1 MSTPDIAKIYGIG
14 AEFKSVVELYEAAE
28 KVRDRGFQFWDV
40 YSPFPIHGM
49 DQAQG
54 LKRSWVSALSLIGGF
69 TGFTTGLLLETI
81 TSVFVYPMI
90 VNGKPFFSLPA
101 FFPVMFELTILFT
114 AFATVFG
121 MLAINMLPKWYNPVF
136 NWDRFSKVTDDSF
149 FIVIETLDPRFDG
162 PNTAAFLNSLGG
174 TNITYISK

>member
-1 MSTPDIAKIYGIG
+1 MSNVDIAKIYGIG
-14 AEFKSVVELYEAAE
+14 AEFKNPTALYEAAE
-28 KVRDRGFQFWDV
+28 KVRDRGFKFWDV

-49 DQAQG
+49 DGAMG
-54 LKRSWVSALSLIGGF
+54 LGKSWVSALSLIGGV

-81 TSVFVYPMI
+81 TSVYVYPM
-90 VNGKPFFSLPA
+90 VVQGKPFFSLPA

-114 AFATVFG
+114 AFATVGG
-121 MLAINMLPKWYNPVF
+121 MFLINMLPRWHHPVF
-136 NWDRFSKVTDDSF
+136 NWERFTKATDDGF
-149 FIVIETLDPRFDG
+149 FIVIETIDPRFDG